1 MTMQHTEIRHGI
13 LRAWDLANYLA
24 TVQLSGS
31 QAQYVSGIPVARDI
45 ANAEMVLGRKVAVA
59 FFDPSNPADAAV
71 LAVWT

>member
-13 LRAWDLANYLA
+13 LRAWDGVGYLA

-45 ANAEMVLGRKVAVA
+45 AGAEMVLGRKVAVA